1 MFNINSYLELINC
14 PLCNSSIYSV
24 KKKSQYSNV
33 KNAEELFSI
42 YKSSGD
48 ELMLDQLV
56 SCSSCFFEYLNP
68 RIKSEIILKSYA
80 ENKDIDHISQD
91 KLRYKTFASSM
102 KKILGEVNMR
112 NIEDSKFLD
121 IGSASGIFLK
131 VIKDMGFN
139 EIGFEPSNWMV
150 NFGKKNYNVNIKQGL
165 IQNVESSK
173 YDFISFWDVLE
184 HVTDLQGT
192 LEKVDELTK
201 KDSYLIINVPDIDS
215 YAKKIMKFNWPFYL
229 NVHLYYFRKK
239 TLEKAMN
246 KYNFKLVYKFRHWQ
260 YLELGYILNRA
271 SKYFNFF
278 SLVKKLAN
286 YTGLS
291 KIILPYN
298 MGQTTFIFKKND

>member
-121 IGSASGIFLK
+121 IGSASGIF
-131 VIKDMGFN
+131 
-139 EIGFEPSNWMV
+139 
-150 NFGKKNYNVNIKQGL
+150 GKL
-165 IQNVESSK
+165 HE
-173 YDFISFWDVLE
+173 
-184 HVTDLQGT
+184 
-192 LEKVDELTK
+192 
-201 KDSYLIINVPDIDS
+201 
-215 YAKKIMKFNWPFYL
+215 AIMRLLPGSASASA
-229 NVHLYYFRKK
+229 FR
-239 TLEKAMN
+239 
-246 KYNFKLVYKFRHWQ
+246 
-260 YLELGYILNRA
+260 IC
-271 SKYFNFF
+271 
-278 SLVKKLAN
+278 
-286 YTGLS
+286 
-291 KIILPYN
+291 
-298 MGQTTFIFKKND
+298 

>member
-14 PLCNSSIYSV
+14 PLCNSNIFSI

-33 KNAEELFSI
+33 KNVEELFSI

-56 SCSSCFFEYLNP
+56 SCSTCSFEYLNP

-80 ENKDIDHISQD
+80 ENQDIDHISQD
-91 KLRYKTFASSM
+91 KLRYKTFANSM
-102 KKILGEVNMR
+102 KKILAKVNMR
-112 NIEDSKFLD
+112 NTENIKFLD

-165 IQNVESSK
+165 IQNVESNK

-246 KYNFKLVYKFRHWQ
+246 KYNFKLVYNFSHWQ
-260 YLELGYILNRA
+260 YLELEYILNRA

-278 SLVKKLAN
+278 SLVKKIAN
-286 YTGLS
+286 YLGLS